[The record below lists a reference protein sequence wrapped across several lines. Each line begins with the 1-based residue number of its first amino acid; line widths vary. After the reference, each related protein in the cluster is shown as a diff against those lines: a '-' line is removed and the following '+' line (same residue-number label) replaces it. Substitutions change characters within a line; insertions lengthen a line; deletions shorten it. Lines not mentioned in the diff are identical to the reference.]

1 MVGVF
6 LAKKA
11 SGVAVAV
18 TGAGENGVFRCS
30 EIEKVLNSSFNLES
44 LDNVE
49 ISPDGLNSDI
59 HASASYRANLIKE
72 MAKRALKEII

>member
-1 MVGVF
+1 
-6 LAKKA
+6 
-11 SGVAVAV
+11 
-18 TGAGENGVFRCS
+18 
-30 EIEKVLNSSFNLES
+30 LNSSFNLES